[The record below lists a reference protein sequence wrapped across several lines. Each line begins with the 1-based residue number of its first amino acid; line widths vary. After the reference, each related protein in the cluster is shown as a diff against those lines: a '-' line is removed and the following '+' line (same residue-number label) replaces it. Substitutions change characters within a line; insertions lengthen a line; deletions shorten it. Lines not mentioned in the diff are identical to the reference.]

1 MDTQKTY
8 ATDQDSFWSGDFGT
22 EYINRNRSARLLASN
37 IRFFSKVLSFAKNLN
52 TCIEFGANIGM
63 NLKAL
68 RLLYPEMKFYGIEI
82 NETAVFELKKNIGR
96 SNVFAGSIVDY
107 EVSNTFDLVFTK
119 GLLIHINPNSLPLV
133 YQKLVNSTHNYLLI
147 NEYYSPEPVSVDY
160 RGNRDRLF
168 KRDFAGEIMEI
179 YPEMKLIDYGFSY
192 KRDSECPQDDINWF
206 LMQRN

>member
-1 MDTQKTY
+1 MDTRKTF

-22 EYINRNRSARLLASN
+22 EYINRNRSAGLLASN
-37 IRFFSKVLSFAKNLN
+37 IRFFSNALSFAKNLN

-82 NETAVFELKKNIGR
+82 NETAVFELKRNIGS
-96 SNVFAGSIVDY
+96 SNVFSGSIVDY
-107 EVSNTFDLVFTK
+107 EVSKKFDLVFTK
-119 GLLIHINPNSLPLV
+119 GVLIHINPNSLPLV
-133 YQKLVNSTHNYLLI
+133 YQKLVNSTHKYLLI
-147 NEYYSPEPVSVDY
+147 NEYYSPEPVSVEY
-160 RGNRDRLF
+160 RGNPDRLF
-168 KRDFAGEIMEI
+168 KRDFAGEIMKI

-192 KRDSECPQDDINWF
+192 KRDPEFPQDDINWF